1 MHPFKGIQ
9 TKKRWLLLLTVA
21 MAVIMIGV
29 FVVFNQTV
37 KDTARVK
44 TKGSFTSTEFLEKLA
59 TENGEKL
66 EPYIEQA
73 IEVEGIIN
81 EINILNGKKS
91 IFITDKRIKGTILCE
106 LQKKQSTDVSAL
118 KVGEKIKIKGI
129 YKGYLLDAI
138 LLNCIVL
145 ETALK

>member
-1 MHPFKGIQ
+1 MNTFKHIPV
-9 TKKRWLLLLTVA
+9 KKRRLLLLVLA
-21 MAVIMIGV
+21 MAIITIGSFVI
-29 FVVFNQTV
+29 FNQPV
-37 KDTARVK
+37 KDTARVT

-66 EPYIEQA
+66 APYIEQA

-81 EINILNGKKS
+81 EINIRNGKKS
-91 IFITDKRIKGTILCE
+91 IFITDNRIKGTILCE
-106 LQKKQSTDVSAL
+106 LQKKQNTDISAL